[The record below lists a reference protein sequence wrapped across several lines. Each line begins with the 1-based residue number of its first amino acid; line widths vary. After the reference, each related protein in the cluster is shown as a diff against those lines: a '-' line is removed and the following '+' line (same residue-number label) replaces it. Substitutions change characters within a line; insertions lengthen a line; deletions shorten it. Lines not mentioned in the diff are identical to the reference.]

1 MSKDPKKAARL
12 LRASF
17 AGLLTLALPYQ
28 FASAG
33 VPASGLGAGSL
44 AASTPLVIQTRRGGG
59 HAHVSR
65 GLHVNRNPR
74 VNRSVHVSKNI
85 HVNRKNI
92 HVNKNV
98 YVKGKNWYVRGWRH
112 RPYYGTVIAGV
123 ALGTIIG
130 VTAVGVAPPPPAG
143 NLCWYWTDPA
153 KNRGYWDYCY

>member
-17 AGLLTLALPYQ
+17 GGLLTLALPYQ

-44 AASTPLVIQTRRGGG
+44 AASTPLVIQTRRG

-65 GLHVNRNPR
+65 SVHVNRNLR

-112 RPYYGTVIAGV
+112 RPYYGTAIAGV

-143 NLCWYWTDPA
+143 NLCWYWTNPA